1 MTTTPPPAPEQEAPA
16 GPRVSH
22 AEMRD
27 LGRLRRTRTDRK
39 VAGVAGGLGRHFDI
53 DPTIFRVAFVVLAL
67 FGGAGLLLYGVGWL
81 LVPEEGDERARVNL
95 EPSTRSIVLIAFAV
109 IAGLM
114 MVGDSGGFFDFPWPL
129 AVLGVVVLS
138 IMLSRKDRDSGRVS
152 LTKDG
157 PTTAQP
163 WQPAPPPLRPY
174 RGPGLFWASVAL
186 IAAALGV
193 LRLVELSGTGVP
205 DGAYPA
211 LALAICG
218 GMLVLGAWYG
228 RAGGVLFLAMLS
240 GLSLGA
246 ANLVEHGVGA
256 NEHHTPS
263 TSAEVESTY
272 SMGVGQIELDLG
284 EVSDVQALDGRTIR
298 LHGNIGSLEVIVPAG
313 VDVTATG
320 DISGGG
326 DVDIFGENRDGDN
339 PRLSRELDGGIG
351 VPHLTIDADLDL
363 GAINVRTR

>member
-1 MTTTPPPAPEQEAPA
+1 
-16 GPRVSH
+16 
-22 AEMRD
+22 MRD

-39 VAGVAGGLGRHFDI
+39 VAGVAGGLGRHFDV
-53 DPTIFRVAFVVLAL
+53 DPTIIRVAFVVLAL

-81 LVPEEGDERARVNL
+81 LVPEEGDDRARVNL
-95 EPSTRSIVLIAFAV
+95 EPSTRSIVLISFAI

-138 IMLSRKDRDSGRVS
+138 IMLSRKDRHGSRVS
-152 LTKDG
+152 LTKESGTPAG
-157 PTTAQP
+157 PGTPTAP
-163 WQPAPPPLRPY
+163 AWQPAPPPAPKPY

-186 IAAALGV
+186 IAAALGI

-211 LALAICG
+211 LALAISG

-228 RAGGVLFLAMLS
+228 RAGGVLFLAMLA
-240 GLSLGA
+240 GLGLGA

-256 NEHHTPS
+256 NEHHTPA
-263 TSAEVESTY
+263 TSAEVDSSY
-272 SMGVGQIELDLG
+272 SMGVGQIELDLS
-284 EVSDVQALDGRTIR
+284 EVSDVQALDSRTIR
-298 LHGNIGSLEVIVPAG
+298 LHGNVGSLEVIVPDG

-326 DVDIFGENRDGDN
+326 DLDIFGENLDGDS
-339 PRLSRELDGGIG
+339 PRMTREHDGGIA
-351 VPHLTIDADLDL
+351 VPHLTINADLDL
-363 GAINVRTR
+363 GTINVRTR